1 METRKNKL
9 AIILIVLIIAV
20 AVTGGVVVLTRGNT
34 SEQTA
39 EQTGTKEVEN
49 KTDMNDLK
57 ASEYTNEAFKNDVE
71 LGDSKSSVEKAMGK
85 LTEVEIDSDED
96 VYTVSDGDV
105 AYYFYFDGDSLSNV
119 AVFLT

>member
-85 LTEVEIDSDED
+85 LTKVDIESDED

-119 AVFLT
+119 GVYLM